1 MRYSLRGKNQ
11 TFAKGC
17 GFMVFANSIGNN
29 TVKNLSSK
37 YGQELLYH
45 SKKSTTYAFKT
56 TPKRDVKKIAVATG
70 SDCPK

>member
-29 TVKNLSSK
+29 TVKNLSGK
-37 YGQELLYH
+37 YGQKLLYH
-45 SKKSTTYAFKT
+45 SKKCTTHAFKT
-56 TPKRDVKKIAVATG
+56 TPKRGVQK
-70 SDCPK
+70 